1 MKSKAEEMQEACK
14 WRGPLIDYRNPASP
28 SWESQMSYHM
38 GQPPPGSFG
47 SVGPGYTS
55 TARIEPGVY
64 YLTSPCVVHSQPKSL
79 SVSMGHLE
87 QGPHTGSSESYP
99 SRGHMGYEQQG
110 HHTGGFGFNPSS
122 GSMCYPQ
129 QGYPTVRSEP
139 YPSSGHP
146 KQGPHHTGG
155 SGSNPSSGDMAY
167 QQQRHHTGR
176 SEPFSS
182 SGDTRNPQQSH
193 RKPRGKSSVTV
204 ASLLQSPSTRSP
216 PRR

>member
-14 WRGPLIDYRNPASP
+14 SRGPLIDYRNPA
-28 SWESQMSYHM
+28 WESQMSYHM